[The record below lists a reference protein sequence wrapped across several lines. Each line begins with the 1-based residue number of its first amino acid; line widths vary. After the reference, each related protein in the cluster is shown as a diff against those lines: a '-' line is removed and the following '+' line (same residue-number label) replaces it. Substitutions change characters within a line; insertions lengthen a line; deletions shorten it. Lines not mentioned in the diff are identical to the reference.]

1 MYRLKT
7 LWGLAAEVGRMMVGQ
22 SSYQAYR
29 QHMAQNHPGA
39 EVMTE
44 RSFFR
49 HRQLARYG
57 GKGGGK
63 CC

>member
-1 MYRLKT
+1 MTRLNIW
-7 LWGLAAEVGRMMVGQ
+7 WGRLAEVGRMMVGQ
-22 SSYQAYR
+22 GNYEAYR

-39 EVMTE
+39 EVMNE

-49 HRQLARYG
+49 HRQLARSR
-57 GKGGGK
+57 GKSGGK